1 MGISDY
7 KTEINMN
14 KLTQSTK
21 PTKEKQIDRKWH
33 LIDASGKVLG
43 RLAPQIV
50 KLVQGKHKTSYVPN
64 MDIGDYVVV
73 INASKVVISGKKA
86 LAKEYTNYSGYPGG
100 LKKIN
105 FADLLKKDA
114 REIIK
119 RAVSGM
125 LAKNKFRSDRLNRV
139 NVFPNA
145 EHSYKDKFINQ

>member
-1 MGISDY
+1 
-7 KTEINMN
+7 MN

-21 PTKEKQIDRKWH
+21 PTKEKQVVRAWH
-33 LIDASGKVLG
+33 LIDAKGKVLG
-43 RLAPQIV
+43 RLTPQIV

-73 INASKVVISGKKA
+73 INASKVIITGKKS
-86 LAKEYTNYSGYPGG
+86 LSKEYTDYSGYPGG

-105 FADLLKKDA
+105 FADLLKKDSK
-114 REIIK
+114 EVIK

-139 NVFPNA
+139 NVFPNE
-145 EHSYKDKFINQ
+145 EHSFKNKFTK

>member
-1 MGISDY
+1 
-7 KTEINMN
+7 MN

-33 LIDASGKVLG
+33 LIDAQNKILG
-43 RLAPQIV
+43 RLTPQIV

-73 INASKVVISGKKA
+73 INASKVVISGKKS
-86 LAKEYTNYSGYPGG
+86 LSKEYTNYSGYPGG
-100 LKKIN
+100 LRKIN
-105 FADLLKKDA
+105 FADLLKKDS

-139 NVFPNA
+139 NVFPYG
-145 EHSYKDKFINQ
+145 EHGFKEKFIKN

>member
-1 MGISDY
+1 
-7 KTEINMN
+7 MN

-33 LIDASGKVLG
+33 LINAQDKILG
-43 RLAPQIV
+43 RLTPQIV

-73 INASKVVISGKKA
+73 INASKVVITGKKA

-100 LKKIN
+100 LRKIN
-105 FADLLKKDA
+105 FANLLKKDS
-114 REIIK
+114 REVIK

-139 NVFPNA
+139 NVFPNEKHAFTNKFA
-145 EHSYKDKFINQ
+145 E

>member
-1 MGISDY
+1 
-7 KTEINMN
+7 MN

-43 RLAPQIV
+43 RLTPQIV
-50 KLVQGKHKTSYVPN
+50 RLVQGKHKTSYVPN
-64 MDIGDYVVV
+64 MDIGDYIVV
-73 INASKVVISGKKA
+73 INASKVVVTGKKA

-100 LKKIN
+100 LRKIN
-105 FADLLKKDA
+105 FEDLLKKDS
-114 REIIK
+114 REVIK

-145 EHSYKDKFINQ
+145 EHNFKNKFIKL